1 MMHGHETS
9 LTAARRGAQPNPA
22 STGRR
27 LKRNV
32 RIGDRRT
39 TIVLEAYVWDSI
51 DSMLLREAVALDDFC
66 NRVEDTR
73 RNSSMASSARLVV
86 LIYFRLL
93 GQINS
98 PPFVDDDLD
107 QLQQEGRLR
116 APGPADPPTRRF
128 RYYRLRS
135 GALRKTKRMLH
146 SLVRIRDLATGVG
159 DVGNT
164 V

>member
-1 MMHGHETS
+1 MHRPETFLS
-9 LTAARRGAQPNPA
+9 TSRRMPQPNTA

-39 TIVLEAYVWDSI
+39 TIVLEAYVWNSI
-51 DSMLLREAVALDDFC
+51 DSMLQRKAVSLDEFC

-73 RNSSMASSARLVV
+73 RQSNMASSARLVV

-107 QLQQEGRLR
+107 RLQQEGRLR
-116 APGPADPPTRRF
+116 APAPADPLIPLLPLALRRF
-128 RYYRLRS
+128 
-135 GALRKTKRMLH
+135 AQDEAH
-146 SLVRIRDLATGVG
+146 VA
-159 DVGNT
+159 
-164 V
+164 